1 MLEVGLTGGIAS
13 GKSTVAGMLAD
24 LGAFVV
30 DADELAHLATSPSG
44 AAYEQIVE
52 RFGREILDDSG
63 AIDRARLGRLVFADP
78 EARQALNSIVHP
90 AVRSE
95 AKRRIASYAV
105 KGRAPMAIFDAAL
118 LVETGAYRDF
128 HRLIVTRCSRETQI
142 RRLTT
147 RKAMTRDEAVARI
160 DAQLPLDQKLV
171 VAHYVIDTDTT
182 LEQTRSQASRVYSS
196 LLSDYE
202 EEFGS

>member
-1 MLEVGLTGGIAS
+1 MPWKPRGDRWATIAIEMPAPRPILEVGLTGGIAS

-44 AAYEQIVE
+44 AAYEQVVE

-63 AIDRARLGRLVFADP
+63 AIDRARLGGLVFADP

-95 AKRRIASYAV
+95 ARRRIARPRSA
-105 KGRAPMAIFDAAL
+105 GSPRATP
-118 LVETGAYRDF
+118 
-128 HRLIVTRCSRETQI
+128 
-142 RRLTT
+142 
-147 RKAMTRDEAVARI
+147 
-160 DAQLPLDQKLV
+160 
-171 VAHYVIDTDTT
+171 
-182 LEQTRSQASRVYSS
+182 
-196 LLSDYE
+196 
-202 EEFGS
+202 